1 MITLE
6 DVILQRGLP
15 IDGPAVIGPCMELH
29 LYIGKNIVR
38 YSWDFDLQLMIF
50 WYLSTILATNSTQVQ
65 FEKRAISLALFFIGG
80 LLFTNRLA
88 C

>member
-15 IDGPAVIGPCMELH
+15 IDGPAVIGPCMELR

-50 WYLSTILATNSTQVQ
+50 WKQ
-65 FEKRAISLALFFIGG
+65 FENNLSSGIYQRYWQLIPLKYSL
-80 LLFTNRLA
+80 RSVQYH
-88 C
+88 